1 MKNKIANLKSFIAD
15 HSDVII
21 PTAIYGTVAAL
32 YVTAFVV
39 AKKNQDAVNK
49 FVAEETAKGN
59 TVVTD
64 LTGNLLS
71 IKIQND

>member
-1 MKNKIANLKSFIAD
+1 MKNKITNIKSFIAD
-15 HSDVII
+15 HSDVIV
-21 PTAIYGTVAAL
+21 PAAIYGTIAAL

-39 AKKNQDAVNK
+39 TKKNQDAVNK
-49 FVAEETAKGN
+49 FVAEETARGN

-64 LTGNLLS
+64 LAGNLLS